1 MTWDDVVAAATAID
15 RVAYAA
21 TCDAD
26 GRPHVAPVI
35 PGFGAGTLWFAG
47 RRSSRR
53 ARNLTENPQMAIHWP
68 VTTGSGPGELFVRGT
83 ATIHDSDEERRRLWT
98 EAPLPYDPA
107 DFFGNPD
114 DADVV
119 FVEVSVASASLRG
132 PGMSRAVWSPTS

>member
-1 MTWDDVVAAATAID
+1 MTWDDIVAAAAAID

-21 TCDAD
+21 TCGAD

-35 PGFGAGTLWFAG
+35 PGFGAGTMWFAT

-53 ARNLTENPQMAIHWP
+53 ARNLAENPNVAIHWS
-68 VTTGSGPGELFVRGT
+68 VTSGSGPGELFVRGT
-83 ATIHDSDEERRRLWT
+83 AAIHDSDEARHRLWT

-107 DFFGNPD
+107 GFFGNPD

-119 FVEVSVASASLRG
+119 FVEVSATYASLRG
-132 PGMSRAVWSPTS
+132 PGMSRAVWSPSS